1 MSKRATAPIEVEY
14 TLPDI
19 FYRKPE
25 AARTVA
31 TTAQLRTLLLRNE
44 GRLIACGYIWD
55 IKNRRI
61 GPGVYEITLQIM
73 CGERKTGGRA

>member
-1 MSKRATAPIEVEY
+1 MNTKNYYKYKRAVPVEY
-14 TLPDI
+14 RLPDI

-31 TTAQLRTLLLRNE
+31 TTAQLRAVLLHNE
-44 GRLIACGYIWD
+44 GRLIACGYVWD

-61 GPGVYEITLQIM
+61 GPGVYEITLAKM
-73 CGERKTGGRA
+73 GGAPV